1 MSGKP
6 PEELRQC
13 RIIDSRTW
21 RRYRGLKER
30 EPPWERALR
39 CQARLVQEGLS
50 IRDLAH
56 SLGVHHSGIART
68 LELLKLPDEVLQ
80 ALRRHGA
87 DTRVRAHF
95 TEKRLRAALA
105 GLYPQNLLSE
115 IEAVLQGTM
124 SPVLQTS

>member
-21 RRYRGLKER
+21 RRYQGLKDR

-39 CQARLVQEGLS
+39 CQARLAQEGLS

-56 SLGVHHSGIART
+56 SLGVHHSGIARS
-68 LELLKLPDEVLQ
+68 LELLRLPDEVLQ

-87 DTRVRAHF
+87 DTRGRAHF
-95 TEKRLRAALA
+95 TEKRLGAALM
-105 GLYPQNLLSE
+105 GHYPQDLLAE
-115 IEAVLQGTM
+115 IEAVIQSAGD
-124 SPVLQTS
+124 PVLQVS

>member
-21 RRYRGLKER
+21 RRYQGLKDR

-39 CQARLVQEGLS
+39 CQARLAQEGLS
-50 IRDLAH
+50 IRDLAR
-56 SLGVHHSGIART
+56 SMGVHHSGIART

-80 ALRRHGA
+80 ALRRHGT

-95 TEKRLRAALA
+95 TEKRLRAVLA
-105 GLYPQNLLSE
+105 DPSSQDLLAE
-115 IEAVLQGTM
+115 IEAILQGVGT
-124 SPVLQTS
+124 PDLQTA